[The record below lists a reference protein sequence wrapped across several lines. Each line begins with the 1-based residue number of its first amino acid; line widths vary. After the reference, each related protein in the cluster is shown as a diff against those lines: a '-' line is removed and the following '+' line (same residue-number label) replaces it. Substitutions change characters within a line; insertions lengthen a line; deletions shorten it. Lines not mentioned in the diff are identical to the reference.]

1 MDHPVIGLTANI
13 SKPGSAALT
22 QQLAALFRAGGAR
35 VLLEEAT
42 ASHAGE
48 PGGLPLIAV
57 ATEAGIVVILGGDG
71 TILRVV
77 RQLGGMVKPLAALNI
92 GRLGFLTTST
102 TEEIDAFASAI
113 LSGAYEICHRTT
125 VEARFTTHDG
135 TRHTLTALNEAVV
148 CRGAISRMVKLSVSI
163 DGRFVNTYS
172 GDGLIVSTPTGST
185 AYNLSAGG
193 PIVTPQ
199 AGVFCITPICPHA
212 IASQGLVVADSARIE
227 LTSAGTADE
236 LLLNLDGGSPFP
248 LCRETPVILTRAP
261 WTVPLVQLPGTS
273 FYGILRQKLQWS
285 GSSV

>member
-22 QQLAALFRAGGAR
+22 RQLAALFRAGGAR
-35 VLLEEAT
+35 VLLDEAT
-42 ASHAGE
+42 AAHAGE
-48 PGGLPLIAV
+48 PDGRPLLAV
-57 ATEAGIVVILGGDG
+57 AAEAGLIVILGGDG
-71 TILRVV
+71 TILHVV
-77 RQLGGMVKPLAALNI
+77 RQLGGMIKPLAALNI

-102 TEEIDAFASAI
+102 TEEIDSFVHAM
-113 LSGAYEICHRTT
+113 LSGSYEISHRTA
-125 VEARFTTHDG
+125 VEAQFTTHDEME
-135 TRHTLTALNEAVV
+135 HTLTALNEAVV
-148 CRGAISRMVKLSVSI
+148 CRGAISRMVKLNVSI

-212 IASQGLVVADSARIE
+212 IASQGFVVADSARIE

-248 LCRETPVILTRAP
+248 LCREAPVILRRAQ
-261 WTVPLVQLPGTS
+261 WTVPLVQLPATS
-273 FYGILRQKLQWS
+273 FYGILRQKLQWN